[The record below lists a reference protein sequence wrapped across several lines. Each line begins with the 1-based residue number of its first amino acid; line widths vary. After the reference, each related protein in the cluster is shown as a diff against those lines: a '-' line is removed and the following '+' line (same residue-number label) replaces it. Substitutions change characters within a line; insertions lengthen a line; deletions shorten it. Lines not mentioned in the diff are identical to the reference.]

1 MGYLDGCRNINRLF
15 DFQHSMEDR
24 TEKSEEFCPKCKCQL
39 EVKKDITGEE
49 FLECWNCG
57 YEKEVD
63 KNG

>member
-1 MGYLDGCRNINRLF
+1 MGYLDGIRNINRLTNF
-15 DFQHSMEDR
+15 RHSMEYVP
-24 TEKSEEFCPKCKCQL
+24 EMSEEFCPKCKCQL
-39 EVKKDITGEE
+39 EVKEAITGEE